1 MSNMGL
7 DIESW
12 HTLFLVPKTKVYV
25 HGNSFGAIRTNQ
37 VTWVHV
43 PGFDS
48 ALLLLL
54 PFFIPRYFFKLQIKK
69 KKTHKVLKS

>member
-25 HGNSFGAIRTNQ
+25 HGNSFGAVRTNQ

-54 PFFIPRYFFKLQIKK
+54 PFFYTQILLQI
-69 KKTHKVLKS
+69 TD